1 MTDQL
6 EFIITCAKGLEPMLL
21 DECQNLGAQQA
32 KAGVSVVRVKG
43 DLDLAYKVCLWS
55 RVASRVLYPL
65 GTVPA
70 NTADAL
76 YEGVK
81 AINWLEHFSTDKSFK
96 VFFNGTNE
104 AFRNTHF
111 GALKVK
117 DAVCDLF
124 REKTGARPDVDAEA
138 DINIHVKIN
147 RDQADVMLDLAGAP
161 LHQRGY
167 RQQQGIAPL
176 KESLAAAVLY
186 RARWPELM
194 KEGASLADPMCGSGT
209 LLIEAAMMAM
219 DIAPGL
225 RRTRYGFHAWKKHD
239 PSTWLALQNEARQRR
254 DAGLKAGMP
263 AMLGSDADS
272 VVIQKAKAN
281 ADRAGLTGYIQFETK
296 DLRDFDPSA
305 LPAGMVICNPPYGE
319 RLSDEVAIGALY
331 QALGNRIREKC
342 PGWQVGIFTGNPEQG
357 YQLGMKAH
365 KQYKFYNGAIECKLL
380 MFDVRTA
387 EQRTEHSALP
397 EQEKKLSQGAEMLAN
412 RLLKNLKKMRQAA
425 KQAGTDCYR
434 LYDADIPEYSI
445 AIDVYGDWIHAQE
458 YMPPAN
464 IPEDISQGRLRD
476 ALDAI
481 PFALK
486 MSREKVV
493 LKQRLRQKGKQQ
505 YEKRDEQARVF
516 TVKEGN
522 CQFYVNLTDYLDT
535 GLFLDHRPIRTE
547 IEKLSQGKDVL
558 NLFCYTA
565 TASVHAA
572 VGGAVSTTSV
582 DMSQTY
588 LNWGR
593 RNLVLNGLPET
604 NHHFVQADC
613 LKWLED
619 NQGKAQY
626 DLIFM
631 DPPTFSNSK
640 RMDGVLDVQ
649 RDHVKLIS
657 LAMNLLRP
665 GGLLIFSNNHRRFK
679 MEHGALN
686 QFIIEDVTAASIPFD
701 FVRNPKIHQCFK
713 IRHQG

>member
-1 MTDQL
+1 MTDKL

-21 DECQNLGAQQA
+21 EECQALGAEQA
-32 KAGVSVVRVKG
+32 KAGVSLVRVSG
-43 DLDLAYKVCLWS
+43 NLALAYRICLWS

-65 GTVPA
+65 GVVPA
-70 NTADAL
+70 NSAEAL
-76 YEGVK
+76 YSGVK
-81 AINWLEHFSTDKSFK
+81 AINWLEHFGTDKTFK
-96 VFFNGTNE
+96 VFFNGSNN

-124 REKTGARPDVDAEA
+124 REKTGSRPDVAAEA

-147 RDQADVMLDLAGAP
+147 REQADVMLDLAGAP

-176 KESLAAAVLY
+176 KESLAAAILY

-194 KEGASLADPMCGSGT
+194 QQGASLADPMCGSGT

-225 RRTRYGFHAWKKHD
+225 RRTRYGFHGWKKHQ
-239 PSTWLALQNEARQRR
+239 PSTWLELQNEARRRR
-254 DAGLKAGMP
+254 DAGLQKGMSP
-263 AMLGSDADS
+263 MLGSDADS
-272 VVIQKAKAN
+272 GVIQKAKAN
-281 ADRAGLTGYIQFETK
+281 ADRAGLTGYIQFETR
-296 DLRDFDPSA
+296 DLRDFDPTS
-305 LPAGMVICNPPYGE
+305 LPQGMVICNPPYGE

-380 MFDVRTA
+380 MFEVRSA
-387 EQRTEHSALP
+387 EQRTEHSAMP
-397 EQEKKLSQGAEMLAN
+397 EQEKKLSQGSEMLAN

-434 LYDADIPEYSI
+434 LYDADIPEYSL

-464 IPEDISQGRLRD
+464 IPEDVSQGRLRD

-486 MSREKVV
+486 IPREKVV

-505 YEKRDEQARVF
+505 YEKRDEQARFF

-547 IEKLSQGKDVL
+547 IEGLARGKDVL

-572 VGGAVSTTSV
+572 VGGAASTTSV

-593 RNLVLNGLPET
+593 RNLVLNGLPEN
-604 NHHFVQADC
+604 NHSFVQADC

-619 NQGKAQY
+619 NQGSPRY

-640 RMDGVLDVQ
+640 RMEGVLDVQ

-657 LAMNLLRP
+657 LAMSMLRK

-679 MEHGALN
+679 MEHDALK
-686 QFIIEDVTAASIPFD
+686 QFEIEDVTAASIPFD
-701 FVRNPKIHQCFK
+701 FARNAKIHQCFK
-713 IRHQG
+713 IRHAG

>member
-6 EFIITCAKGLEPMLL
+6 EFIITCAKGLEPLL
-21 DECQNLGAQQA
+21 LEECQNLGAQQA
-32 KAGVSVVRVKG
+32 KAGVSLVRVTG
-43 DLDLAYKVCLWS
+43 ELSLAYKVCLWS

-65 GTVPA
+65 GSVA
-70 NTADAL
+70 AHSADAL

-81 AINWLEHFSTDKSFK
+81 GINWLEHFSSDKTFK
-96 VFFNGTNE
+96 VFFNGSND
-104 AFRNTHF
+104 ALRNTHF

-117 DAVCDLF
+117 DAICDLF

-138 DINIHVKIN
+138 DINIHVKVN

-176 KESLAAAVLY
+176 KESLAAAILY

-194 KEGASLADPMCGSGT
+194 QQGAALADPMCGSGT

-225 RRTRYGFHAWKKHD
+225 RRTRYGFHAWKKHQ
-239 PSTWLALQNEARQRR
+239 PSVWLDLQNEARRRR
-254 DAGLKAGMP
+254 DAGLQKGMP

-272 VVIQKAKAN
+272 GVIMKAKAN
-281 ADRAGLTGYIQFETK
+281 ADRAGLTGYIQFETR
-296 DLRDFDPSA
+296 DLRDFDPSS
-305 LPAGMVICNPPYGE
+305 LPVGMVICNPPYGE

-380 MFDVRTA
+380 MFEVRSA
-387 EQRTEHSALP
+387 EQRTEHSAMP
-397 EQEKKLSQGAEMLAN
+397 EQEKKLSQGSEMLAN

-464 IPEDISQGRLRD
+464 IPEEISQGRLRD

-505 YEKRDEQARVF
+505 YEKRDEQARFF
-516 TVKEGN
+516 TVREGN

-547 IEKLSQGKDVL
+547 IEQLAKGKDVL

-572 VGGAVSTTSV
+572 VGGASSTTSV

-593 RNLVLNGLPET
+593 RNLVLNGLPE
-604 NHHFVQADC
+604 NKHSFVQADC
-613 LKWLED
+613 LKWLEE
-619 NQGKAQY
+619 NQGNARY

-640 RMDGVLDVQ
+640 RMEGVLDVQ
-649 RDHVKLIS
+649 RDHVKLIT
-657 LAMNLLRP
+657 LAMSMLRE

-679 MEHGALN
+679 MEHDALN
-686 QFIIEDVTAASIPFD
+686 QFIIEDVTAVSIPFD
-701 FVRNPKIHQCFK
+701 FARNPKIHQCFK
-713 IRHQG
+713 ISHRA

>member
-21 DECQNLGAQQA
+21 EECQNLGAQHA

-239 PSTWLALQNEARQRR
+239 PSTWLALQNDARQRR

-281 ADRAGLTGYIQFETK
+281 ADRAGLTGYIHFETK

-387 EQRTEHSALP
+387 EQRTEHSAMP
-397 EQEKKLSQGAEMLAN
+397 EQEKKLSQGSEMLAN

-464 IPEDISQGRLRD
+464 IPEEISQGRLRD

-505 YEKRDEQARVF
+505 YEKCDEQARFF
-516 TVKEGN
+516 TVREGN

-547 IEKLSQGKDVL
+547 IEQLAKDKDVL

-572 VGGAVSTTSV
+572 VGGAASTTSV

-593 RNLVLNGLPET
+593 RNLVLNGLPEN
-604 NHHFVQADC
+604 NHSFVQADC

-657 LAMNLLRP
+657 LAMNLLRN

-679 MEHGALN
+679 MEHDALN
-686 QFIIEDVTAASIPFD
+686 QFVIEDVTAASIPFD
-701 FVRNPKIHQCFK
+701 FARNPKIHQCFK
-713 IRHQG
+713 ISHRA

>member
-6 EFIITCAKGLEPMLL
+6 EFIITCAKGLEPLL
-21 DECQNLGAQQA
+21 LEECQNLGAQQA
-32 KAGVSVVRVKG
+32 KAGVSLVRVTG
-43 DLDLAYKVCLWS
+43 ELSLAYKVCLWS

-65 GTVPA
+65 GSVPA
-70 NTADAL
+70 NSADAL
-76 YEGVK
+76 YAGVK
-81 AINWLEHFSTDKSFK
+81 AINWLEHFAADKSFK
-96 VFFNGTNE
+96 VFFNGTND
-104 AFRNTHF
+104 ALRNTHF

-117 DAVCDLF
+117 DAICDLF
-124 REKTGARPDVDAEA
+124 RDKTGSRPDVAAEA

-176 KESLAAAVLY
+176 KESLAAAILY

-194 KEGASLADPMCGSGT
+194 QQGASLADPMCGSGT

-225 RRTRYGFHAWKKHD
+225 RRTRYGFHAWKKHQ
-239 PSTWLALQNEARQRR
+239 PSVWLDLQNEARRRR
-254 DAGLKAGMP
+254 DAGLQKGMP
-263 AMLGSDADS
+263 QMLGSDADS
-272 VVIQKAKAN
+272 GVIMKAKAN
-281 ADRAGLTGYIQFETK
+281 ADRAGLTGYIQFETR

-305 LPAGMVICNPPYGE
+305 LPVGMVICNPPYGE

-342 PGWQVGIFTGNPEQG
+342 PGWQVGILTGNPEQG

-380 MFDVRTA
+380 MFEVRSA
-387 EQRTEHSALP
+387 EQRTEHSAMP
-397 EQEKKLSQGAEMLAN
+397 EQEKKLSQGSEMLAN

-464 IPEDISQGRLRD
+464 IPEEISQGRLRD

-505 YEKRDEQARVF
+505 YEKRDEQARFF
-516 TVKEGN
+516 TVREGN

-547 IEKLSQGKDVL
+547 IEQLAKDKDVL

-572 VGGAVSTTSV
+572 VGGANSTTSV

-593 RNLVLNGLPET
+593 RNLVLNGLPEN
-604 NHHFVQADC
+604 NHSFVQADC
-613 LKWLED
+613 LKWLEE
-619 NQGKAQY
+619 NQGKARY

-640 RMDGVLDVQ
+640 RMEGVLDVQ
-649 RDHVKLIS
+649 RDHMKLIT
-657 LAMNLLRP
+657 LAMSMLRE

-679 MEHGALN
+679 MEHDALN
-686 QFIIEDVTAASIPFD
+686 QFVIEDVTAASIPFD
-701 FVRNPKIHQCFK
+701 FARNPKIHQCFK
-713 IRHQG
+713 ISHRA

>member
-1 MTDQL
+1 MTDKL

-21 DECQNLGAQQA
+21 EECQALGAEQA
-32 KAGVSVVRVKG
+32 KAGVSLVRVSG
-43 DLDLAYKVCLWS
+43 DLALAYRICLWS

-65 GTVPA
+65 GVVPA
-70 NTADAL
+70 NTAEAL
-76 YEGVK
+76 YAGVK
-81 AINWLEHFSTDKSFK
+81 AINWLEHFGTDKTFK
-96 VFFNGTNE
+96 VFFNGSNN

-124 REKTGARPDVDAEA
+124 REKTGSRPDVAAEA

-147 RDQADVMLDLAGAP
+147 REQADVMLDLAGAP

-176 KESLAAAVLY
+176 KESLAAAILY
-186 RARWPELM
+186 RARWQELM
-194 KEGASLADPMCGSGT
+194 QQGASLADPMCGSGT

-225 RRTRYGFHAWKKHD
+225 RRTRYGFHGWKKHQ
-239 PSTWLALQNEARQRR
+239 PSTWLELQNEARRRR
-254 DAGLKAGMP
+254 DAGLQKGMSP
-263 AMLGSDADS
+263 MLGSDADS
-272 VVIQKAKAN
+272 GVIQKAKAN
-281 ADRAGLTGYIQFETK
+281 ADRAGLTGYIQFETR
-296 DLRDFDPSA
+296 DLRDFDPTS
-305 LPAGMVICNPPYGE
+305 LPQGMVICNPPYGE

-380 MFDVRTA
+380 MFDVRSA
-387 EQRTEHSALP
+387 EQRSEHSAMP
-397 EQEKKLSQGAEMLAN
+397 EQEKKLSQGSEMLAN

-434 LYDADIPEYSI
+434 LYDADIPEYSL

-464 IPEDISQGRLRD
+464 IPEDVSQGRLRD

-486 MSREKVV
+486 IPREKVV

-505 YEKRDEQARVF
+505 YEKRDEQARFF

-547 IEKLSQGKDVL
+547 IEGLARGKDVL

-572 VGGAVSTTSV
+572 VGGAASTTSV

-593 RNLVLNGLPET
+593 RNLVLNGLPEN
-604 NHHFVQADC
+604 NHSFVQADC

-619 NQGKAQY
+619 NQGSPRY

-640 RMDGVLDVQ
+640 RMEGVLDVQ

-657 LAMNLLRP
+657 LAMSMLRK

-679 MEHGALN
+679 MEHDALK
-686 QFIIEDVTAASIPFD
+686 QFVIEDVTGASIPFD
-701 FVRNPKIHQCFK
+701 FARNAKIHQCFK
-713 IRHQG
+713 IRHLV